1 MHPAAVPCRRNAQ
14 KPLPAFYSE
23 KRLGEEVR
31 TGSSWSSNSAE
42 AAQGIDGQGEVDM
55 KTR

>member
-1 MHPAAVPCRRNAQ
+1 MRRSLFRPSTA
-14 KPLPAFYSE
+14 K